1 MVNLLE
7 MPIDQ
12 LVQSEDCLRVLL
24 DAIAERLPPD
34 LRQVLHCAADL
45 NFYREEVTAASGWVA
60 ARQSEAALMKEITKE
75 SSA

>member
-12 LVQSEDCLRVLL
+12 LVQSEDYLRVLL

-34 LRQVLHCAADL
+34 LRQVLHCNADL
-45 NFYREEVTAASGWVA
+45 NFYREEVTAASG
-60 ARQSEAALMKEITKE
+60 
-75 SSA
+75 